1 MQEAIF
7 AYFQQKAVKGICFI
21 QWTLL
26 ATKTTTMK
34 IREAG
39 LIIGIVLIF
48 LSFLFFA
55 RAPFTYTG
63 ILVGG
68 LLVSGIFYLSILFGK
83 RTVVNKSAWT
93 LICIG
98 AYLILTFV
106 EPLIIKSSYLIYLH
120 SNQTDLEEI
129 NSLVSRDSAEV
140 WIGREEIID
149 KQNKLSSQNQK
160 RLLELRQKVGAY
172 SIVASKEGVYYGLDG
187 FLDVR
192 HGVLYSTI
200 NSDNRKGLKPLKDSW
215 YYQ

>member
-1 MQEAIF
+1 
-7 AYFQQKAVKGICFI
+7 
-21 QWTLL
+21 
-26 ATKTTTMK
+26 MK
-34 IREAG
+34 VRDAG

-63 ILVGG
+63 LLVGG
-68 LLVSGIFYLSILFGK
+68 LLVSGVFYLSILFSK
-83 RTVVNKSAWT
+83 RTVINKSAWSI
-93 LICIG
+93 ICVG

-106 EPLIIKSSYLIYLH
+106 EPLIIKSSYLIFLH
-120 SNQTDLEEI
+120 SNQADLDEI
-129 NSLVSRDSAEV
+129 NNLVWRGSAEV

-149 KQNKLSSQNQK
+149 KQNLLSSQNQK
-160 RLLELRQKVGAY
+160 RLLELRQKIGAY

-200 NSDNRKGLKPLKDSW
+200 DSENRKGLKPLKDSW